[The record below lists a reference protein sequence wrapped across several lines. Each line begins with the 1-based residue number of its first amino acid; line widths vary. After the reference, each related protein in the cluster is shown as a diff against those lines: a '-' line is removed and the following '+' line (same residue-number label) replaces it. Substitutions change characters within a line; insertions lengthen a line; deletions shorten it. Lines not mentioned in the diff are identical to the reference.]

1 MHAPYNLLK
10 FESVELHLRF
20 GHHMSI
26 RKLCLQFQC
35 RGMAERKAL
44 QPVHLRSKGG
54 GRVWDLES
62 SACAICEASCWHGG
76 ILSTRATDSERTPY
90 SLVESGDCR
99 EADQTFALV
108 DDFCFTCR

>member
-35 RGMAERKAL
+35 RGMAERNAL
-44 QPVHLRSKGG
+44 EPVHQKSKDR
-54 GRVWDLES
+54 RVLYLKEQMPVLS
-62 SACAICEASCWHGG
+62 VRHFAG
-76 ILSTRATDSERTPY
+76 IM
-90 SLVESGDCR
+90 V
-99 EADQTFALV
+99 F
-108 DDFCFTCR
+108 